1 GVALNYAIG
10 PRRSGDVIA
19 IYANNDRAQKV
30 LGWQAKYSLED
41 IMSTAWKWEQELKA
55 GQTVFN

>member
-1 GVALNYAIG
+1 MEGQMAAPG
-10 PRRSGDVIA
+10 FWD
-19 IYANNDRAQKV
+19 NNDRAQKV

-55 GQTVFN
+55 GNTVFN